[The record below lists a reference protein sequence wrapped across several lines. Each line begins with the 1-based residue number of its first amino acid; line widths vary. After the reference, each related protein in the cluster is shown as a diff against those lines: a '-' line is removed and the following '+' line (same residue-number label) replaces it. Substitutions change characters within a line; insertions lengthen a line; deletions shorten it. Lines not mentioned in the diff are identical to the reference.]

1 MKMHAKRIVRAM
13 DKVMN
18 KVGDIIF
25 GIFYA
30 VIIGLMI
37 FITISISKGKIKDK
51 ETKGTAQ
58 YITDEDTGVQY
69 IVYKDAITPRLDKD
83 GKVMVRAND

>member
-1 MKMHAKRIVRAM
+1 MKNISADEVM
-13 DKVMN
+13 DKV
-18 KVGDIIF
+18 GDVIF

-37 FITISISKGKIKDK
+37 FITISISKGIIKEK
-51 ETKGTAQ
+51 EAKGTVQ
-58 YITDEDTGVQY
+58 YITDDDTGVQY

-83 GKVMVRAND
+83 GKVMVAK

>member
-1 MKMHAKRIVRAM
+1 MKNISADEVM
-13 DKVMN
+13 DKV
-18 KVGDIIF
+18 GDVIF

-37 FITISISKGKIKDK
+37 FITISLSKGIIKEK
-51 ETKGTAQ
+51 EAKGTVQ

-83 GKVMVRAND
+83 GKVMVRANEQTDS